1 MHYSIYL
8 VLNTFPAPS
17 EHFGVHV
24 GTEVEVLTPKLVGG
38 GGEGSA
44 EHGNLVKVIH
54 HPPPHP
60 PVPCTAEQDWLKV
73 LKFAI

>member
-1 MHYSIYL
+1 MCSVDTMHYSIYL

-38 GGEGSA
+38 GGGR
-44 EHGNLVKVIH
+44 
-54 HPPPHP
+54 
-60 PVPCTAEQDWLKV
+60 V
-73 LKFAI
+73 LQSMGIW